1 MELINRWAFM
11 GEKIIHGNPSG
22 VDNAVGTWGK
32 IQSYTFICL
41 FIYLFVKFMLH
52 HFILFITGGFLRYHA
67 GNITP
72 LSW

>member
-32 IQSYTFICL
+32 SQSYTFMVLLRL
-41 FIYLFVKFMLH
+41 FIY
-52 HFILFITGGFLRYHA
+52 
-67 GNITP
+67 
-72 LSW
+72 